1 LCLRK
6 LRGMLQTMSEIP
18 VVRRV
23 RSLLPA
29 GVAAASLL
37 LGACVYVPPAPVAP
51 VPPVA
56 VSPFYGPVRYP
67 NVTVLPYGAR
77 PVMYRGVSCYYH
89 GGHYYRPYQAGGY
102 YRWYP

>member
-1 LCLRK
+1 
-6 LRGMLQTMSEIP
+6 MLPVMSEIP

-37 LGACVYVPPAPVAP
+37 LGACVYVPPAPVTP
-51 VPPVA
+51 VPQVA

-67 NVTVLPYGAR
+67 TMTVLPYGAR

-89 GGHYYRPYQAGGY
+89 GGYYYRPYHAGGY

>member
-1 LCLRK
+1 
-6 LRGMLQTMSEIP
+6 MLPIMSEIP
-18 VVRRV
+18 VVRLF
-23 RSLLPA
+23 RSLLPS
-29 GVAAASLL
+29 GVAAAALL

-67 NVTVLPYGAR
+67 TAAVLPYGAT

-89 GGHYYRPYQAGGY
+89 GGHYYRPYHAGGY

>member
-1 LCLRK
+1 
-6 LRGMLQTMSEIP
+6 MLAVMSEIP
-18 VVRRV
+18 VVRPLRA
-23 RSLLPA
+23 LLPA

-51 VPPVA
+51 VPPMA

-67 NVTVLPYGAR
+67 TVAALPYGAR

-89 GGHYYRPYQAGGY
+89 GGHYYRPYHAGGY